1 MDIFRTGGGAQ
12 LHSIAF
18 GGAFSII
25 RAIQIQQG
33 VQTGYFILQE
43 RAAIYLLTWRVN
55 NVKITQCVHK
65 MGFFLL
71 SSNPAKETASRNNV
85 WSETF
90 RNRPSTELVTAVLLQ
105 VILLGKVD
113 LYPKCFDKFPQYW
126 EARGKR
132 GADMIYVCLAQT
144 TLTKHCRFNYFEI
157 KSTSC
162 TIFV

>member
-1 MDIFRTGGGAQ
+1 MSDLKTI
-12 LHSIAF
+12 
-18 GGAFSII
+18 
-25 RAIQIQQG
+25 
-33 VQTGYFILQE
+33 
-43 RAAIYLLTWRVN
+43 
-55 NVKITQCVHK
+55 
-65 MGFFLL
+65 
-71 SSNPAKETASRNNV
+71 
-85 WSETF
+85 
-90 RNRPSTELVTAVLLQ
+90 RNRPSTELVTALLLQ